1 MEQAGSGARTPLQR
15 TARAFESSVALISRV
30 AIGLAA
36 AWFAVR
42 ALVAAGPA
50 NIPRLAELGIDAPT
64 ILFTVAVVVFVAV
77 AVGIFVRLRGRGG
90 EPPRRGGWRELEGP
104 EFR

>member
-1 MEQAGSGARTPLQR
+1 VTLWPSLGRVKDVFRRG
-15 TARAFESSVALISRV
+15 LI
-30 AIGLAA
+30 
-36 AWFAVR
+36 
-42 ALVAAGPA
+42 
-50 NIPRLAELGIDAPT
+50 
-64 ILFTVAVVVFVAV
+64 VVFVAV